1 MPATGNSTEA
11 YEFGFDKPSHSTDL
25 NAIQAVINADP
36 AVQAA
41 AADEAKLA
49 SSTTQVPG
57 DQTPPAAEKV
67 EAAQP
72 SPAKETSQ
80 AGDIKTVTITV
91 DGQELEVTEADLKA
105 GHMRHRDYT
114 QKSQAV
120 AAEKRAIAEERA
132 AWNQEKAAISQEL
145 GAIDQFLKDQQA
157 MDAYYE
163 KAFGVRRGEVIQPP
177 QIDPN
182 KPITAEEVAQIS
194 RYNAEQVRIHAD
206 RQIAEARQEALRA
219 QQFIVNERAAASRAV
234 AQTEIDRH
242 LGALLDKYPVLK
254 KFEDIA
260 EDIYGDAARYMP
272 TDRKGTIEE
281 AKQRLSEAVERRI
294 TTIRSIAE
302 EEKKSQAVAA
312 ATLKKHSTEAPGGA
326 APRPAEGRKLTLS
339 ARDRKDFQAAAEA
352 DLRAIMGQT

>member
-1 MPATGNSTEA
+1 MPATGASTEA

-41 AADEAKLA
+41 AAAEAKPA
-49 SSTTQVPG
+49 PEVAISAA
-57 DQTPPAAEKV
+57 DQTTPAPEKV
-67 EAAQP
+67 EAK
-72 SPAKETSQ
+72 PAPQ
-80 AGDIKTVTITV
+80 ADTLKTVTITV

-114 QKSQAV
+114 QKTQEV
-120 AAEKRAIAEERA
+120 AAERKAIAEERA
-132 AWNQEKAAISQEL
+132 AWNQEKAAVAQEL
-145 GAIDQFLKDQQA
+145 GAIDQFLKDQA
-157 MDAYYE
+157 AIDAYYE

-219 QQFIVNERAAASRAV
+219 QQFILHERQQAV
-234 AQTEIDRH
+234 RNTAQTEVDTH
-242 LGALLDKYPVLK
+242 LRAILDKYPVLK
-254 KFEDIA
+254 KFDGIEEDL
-260 EDIYGDAARYMP
+260 YGDAARYMP
-272 TDRKGTIEE
+272 SDRKGTLEE
-281 AKQRLSEAVERRI
+281 AKLRLSEAADRRMV
-294 TTIRSIAE
+294 TIRSIAE
-302 EEKKSQAVAA
+302 EEKKQVAVAA
-312 ATLKKHSTEAPGGA
+312 ATLKKNSTEATGGA
-326 APRPAEGRKLTLS
+326 APRPAEGRKLTLKS
-339 ARDRKDFQAAAEA
+339 SDRREFLAAAEA